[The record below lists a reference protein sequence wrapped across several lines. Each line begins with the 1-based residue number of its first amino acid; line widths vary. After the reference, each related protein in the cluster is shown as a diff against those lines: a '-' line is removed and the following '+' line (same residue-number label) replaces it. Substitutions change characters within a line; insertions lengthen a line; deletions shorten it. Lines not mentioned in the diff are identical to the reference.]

1 MDISRQHHSLVEPW
15 FSDADSPSRNQK
27 IAQKTMRGDK
37 EFKLK
42 FGSLKKKKKK
52 KDKNIKENGIKLLK
66 KKLEYIENIT
76 DQVEEQK

>member
-1 MDISRQHHSLVEPW
+1 
-15 FSDADSPSRNQK
+15 
-27 IAQKTMRGDK
+27 MRGDK

-52 KDKNIKENGIKLLK
+52 KDRYIKENGIKLLK

-76 DQVEEQK
+76 D